1 MNDIPRIPFILNSN
15 VLLYC
20 IKCRLMLQ
28 MQRIS
33 NECFFLW
40 FLCVIVDVYDLI
52 NLWGILLSTGLSS
65 KECLF
70 QFLKLIHLISFD
82 LHYREL
88 YEIRS
93 LTREKQL
100 LLVMKLVDC
109 VLLLQYCYHC
119 DFMGLLTA
127 CIPVDC
133 VMSKQIR
140 TSWI

>member
-1 MNDIPRIPFILNSN
+1 MNDIPRRPFILNSN
-15 VLLYC
+15 VLLFC

-33 NECFFLW
+33 NERFFLW

-52 NLWGILLSTGLSS
+52 NLWGILPSTGLSS

-70 QFLKLIHLISFD
+70 QFLKLILLISFD
-82 LHYREL
+82 LHYRAL
-88 YEIRS
+88 YTENQFKEC
-93 LTREKQL
+93 T
-100 LLVMKLVDC
+100 C
-109 VLLLQYCYHC
+109 LQKYYHC
-119 DFMGLLTA
+119 DFMGLLTCS

>member
-1 MNDIPRIPFILNSN
+1 MNDIPRRPFILNSN
-15 VLLYC
+15 VLLFC

-33 NECFFLW
+33 NERFFLW

-52 NLWGILLSTGLSS
+52 NLWGILPSTGLSS
-65 KECLF
+65 KECFF

-82 LHYREL
+82 LHYRAL
-88 YEIRS
+88 HEIVRKPS
-93 LTREKQL
+93 FHKNGINKKT
-100 LLVMKLVDC
+100 
-109 VLLLQYCYHC
+109 YHC
-119 DFMGLLTA
+119 DFMGLLTT

>member
-1 MNDIPRIPFILNSN
+1 MNDIPRRPFILNSN

-33 NECFFLW
+33 NERFFLW

-52 NLWGILLSTGLSS
+52 NLWGILPSTGLSS

-82 LHYREL
+82 LHYREF

-93 LTREKQL
+93 FTEYQYKVVQ
-100 LLVMKLVDC
+100 KATNC
-109 VLLLQYCYHC
+109 LQKGCHC
-119 DFMGLLTA
+119 DFMGLLTS

>member
-1 MNDIPRIPFILNSN
+1 MNDIPRRPFILNSN
-15 VLLYC
+15 VLLFC
-20 IKCRLMLQ
+20 IKCRLMFQ

-33 NECFFLW
+33 NERFFLW

-52 NLWGILLSTGLSS
+52 NLWGILPSTGLSS

-70 QFLKLIHLISFD
+70 QFLKLIHLICFN

-93 LTREKQL
+93 L
-100 LLVMKLVDC
+100 LVMKIVDC
-109 VLLLQYCYHC
+109 VLLLQYGYHC
-119 DFMGLLTA
+119 DFMGLLTT

-133 VMSKQIR
+133 IMSKQIR

>member
-52 NLWGILLSTGLSS
+52 NLWGILPSTGLSS

-70 QFLKLIHLISFD
+70 QFLKLIHLICFN

-93 LTREKQL
+93 LLYENSWLRIAFT
-100 LLVMKLVDC
+100 
-109 VLLLQYCYHC
+109 
-119 DFMGLLTA
+119 
-127 CIPVDC
+127 
-133 VMSKQIR
+133 IR
-140 TSWI
+140 LSLWFYGAPYNLHPCWLRNVKAN